1 MCRLL
6 AHVARRPLTVAEAV
20 GARDLA
26 SFADLSPRHPDGWG
40 MAWWADD
47 AAAAGGGP
55 PERTRAVG
63 GARESPAFHAAANGV
78 AASAAVVHLRGA
90 TPGLT
95 FEVENCH
102 PFVRDRAAFAQNGA
116 LYPQEWLPRLL
127 PPEIEATIE
136 GSTDSERM
144 FRLFHERYLQG
155 GRSFPVVVRDT
166 LAEVLATYT
175 SPVLNAMYLA
185 PEALY
190 VLNAHNPTSV
200 PYAGDPPDMF
210 AIRYRIE
217 DGCVVVASSGFEQ
230 PEHAGWLT
238 LPNMTV
244 LTVRLDTLAVAIDTL
259 DGVPVPAYT
268 YQEAS

>member
-6 AHVARRPLTVAEAV
+6 AHVARQPRTVAEAI
-20 GARDLA
+20 GAADLA

-40 MAWWADD
+40 MAWWPD
-47 AAAAGGGP
+47 AAAAAGDGP

-63 GARESPAFHAAANGV
+63 GAREDPAFHV
-78 AASAAVVHLRGA
+78 ATGQVPAQAAVVHLRGA

-95 FEVENCH
+95 LGLENCH

-116 LYPQEWLPRLL
+116 LYPQDRLSELL
-127 PPEIEATIE
+127 PPELEATVD
-136 GSTDSERM
+136 GSTDSERL
-144 FRLFHERYLQG
+144 FRLFHARYGEG
-155 GRSFPVVVRDT
+155 GRSFPAVVRDT
-166 LAEVLATYT
+166 LADVLQTYT

-185 PEALY
+185 PDALY

-217 DGCVVVASSGFEQ
+217 DDCVIVASSGFDQ
-230 PEHAGWLT
+230 PASRGWWT
-238 LPNMTV
+238 LDNMTV
-244 LTVRLDTLAVAIDTL
+244 LTVRLADLGVSIDRL

>member
-6 AHVARRPLTVAEAV
+6 AHVARQPMTVADAI
-20 GARDLA
+20 GSADLA

-47 AAAAGGGP
+47 AAIAGDGP

-63 GARESPAFHAAANGV
+63 GAREDPAFRV
-78 AASAAVVHLRGA
+78 ATGEVRAQVAVVHLRGA

-95 FEVENCH
+95 FELENCH

-116 LYPQEWLPRLL
+116 LYPQERLPELL
-127 PPEIEATIE
+127 PPELEATIE
-136 GSTDSERM
+136 GSTDSERL
-144 FRLFHERYLQG
+144 FRLFHARYLAG
-155 GRSFPVVVRDT
+155 GRRFPEVVRDT
-166 LAEVLATYT
+166 LREVLQTYT

-185 PEALY
+185 PDALY

-210 AIRYRIE
+210 AIRYRLEQDRVI
-217 DGCVVVASSGFEQ
+217 VASSGFDQ
-230 PEHAGWLT
+230 PASRGWWT
-238 LPNMTV
+238 LDNMTV
-244 LTVRLDTLAVAIDTL
+244 LTVRFADLGVSIDRL

>member
-6 AHVARRPLTVAEAV
+6 AHVARQPMTVAEAI
-20 GARDLA
+20 GLADLA

-40 MAWWADD
+40 MAWWAD
-47 AAAAGGGP
+47 AAAIGGDGP

-63 GARESPAFHAAANGV
+63 GAREDPAFHV
-78 AASAAVVHLRGA
+78 ATGEVPAQVAVVHLRGA

-95 FEVENCH
+95 FELENCH

-116 LYPQEWLPRLL
+116 LYPQERLPELL
-127 PPEIEATIE
+127 PPELEATIE
-136 GSTDSERM
+136 GTTDSERL
-144 FRLFHERYLQG
+144 FRLFHARYLEG
-155 GRSFPVVVRDT
+155 GRAFPQVVRDT
-166 LAEVLATYT
+166 LAEILQTYT

-185 PEALY
+185 PDALY

-217 DGCVVVASSGFEQ
+217 DDRVIVASSGFDQ
-230 PEHAGWLT
+230 PASRGWWT
-238 LPNMTV
+238 LDNMTV
-244 LTVRLDTLAVAIDTL
+244 LTVRFADLGVSIDRL
-259 DGVPVPAYT
+259 DGVPVPDYT

>member
-6 AHVARRPLTVAEAV
+6 AHVARRPMTVGEAV
-20 GARDLA
+20 GAADLA

-40 MAWWADD
+40 MAWWVD
-47 AAAAGGGP
+47 AGATAGDGP

-63 GARESPAFHAAANGV
+63 GAREDPAFHAATGGV
-78 AASAAVVHLRGA
+78 AAQVAVVHLRGA

-95 FEVENCH
+95 LGLENCH
-102 PFVRDRAAFAQNGA
+102 PFVHDRAAFAQNGA
-116 LYPQEWLPRLL
+116 LYPQERLSELL
-127 PPEIEATIE
+127 PPELEATVE
-136 GSTDSERM
+136 GSTDSERL
-144 FRLFHERYLQG
+144 FRLFHARYLEG
-155 GRSFPVVVRDT
+155 GRTFPVVVRDT
-166 LAEVLATYT
+166 LAEVLRTYT

-185 PEALY
+185 PDALY

-217 DGCVVVASSGFEQ
+217 DDCVVVASSGFDQ
-230 PEHAGWLT
+230 PASRGWWT
-238 LPNMTV
+238 LDNMTV
-244 LTVRLDTLAVAIDTL
+244 LSVRFSDLHVAIDRL